1 MNDNS
6 SKTTLKDLEIAIKF
20 LNKEITVKDV
30 EDIYGNFNDPKFQ
43 SALSQVKDLYGDIG
57 RAINLRNLVLL
68 RNSELKF
75 QSILNNAIVESE
87 FQLAGLTQYRKELE
101 SHVNYELKKEVEAQR
116 LNMLRYARMSVN
128 DIFKEITASV
138 PGVIKA
144 MPGFTERY
152 QQKAWDLKTGV
163 TYRAWVLTQKD
174 RLQELEHYDAAIIE
188 VEGKINIQQ
197 AILSQGRINI
207 ARLNKQIYL
216 NQLQTLVNVTQGMFQ
231 MVIDNIY

>member
-1 MNDNS
+1 MNSNS

-20 LNKEITVKDV
+20 LNKEITVKDI
-30 EDIYGNFNDPKFQ
+30 EAIYGDFNDPKFQ

-75 QSILNNAIVESE
+75 QTILNNAIIESE
-87 FQLAGLTQYRKELE
+87 FQLAGLTQYRKELK
-101 SHVNYELKKEVEAQR
+101 SHIDYELKREVEVQR
-116 LNMLRYARMSVN
+116 LNMLRYARMSVQ

-138 PGVIKA
+138 PGIIKS
-144 MPGFTERY
+144 MPGFNERY
-152 QQKAWDLKTGV
+152 QQKAWNLKTGV
-163 TYRAWVLTQKD
+163 TYRAWVETQKD
-174 RLQELEHYDAAIIE
+174 RLQELEHYDAAIID

-197 AILSQGRINI
+197 AILSQNKIDV

>member
-68 RNSELKF
+68 RDSAIKF
-75 QSILNNAIVESE
+75 HSILYKAIIRGG
-87 FQLAGLTQYRKELE
+87 FRLTNLTQYKKELK
-101 SHVNYELKKEVEAQR
+101 SHIDYELKEEVEAQR
-116 LNMLRYARMSVN
+116 LNMLRYAQMSID
-128 DIFKEITASV
+128 DIFEEITASV
-138 PGVIKA
+138 PGVIKTL
-144 MPGFTERY
+144 PNFKINW
-152 QQKAWDLKTGV
+152 QKKAINLKSGV
-163 TYRAWVLTQKD
+163 TYKAWVETQKA
-174 RLQELEHYDAAIIE
+174 RLQELEHYDAAIAD
-188 VEGKINIQQ
+188 VEGKITIQQ
-197 AILSQGRINI
+197 AVLSQNKIDI

-231 MVIDNIY
+231 MIIDNIY